1 MVTDVL
7 APSRYNHL
15 VKVTRTNGAT
25 ANIITNLLFGASC
38 FINDALYDAFSRAE
52 KTGVFARR
60 DFDSGVVAHSLKSGF
75 LFEGPQEEPALIE
88 PALIEQLGRTFGGR
102 DEIAAGLNGGQY
114 GFITSLNCNLA
125 CPYCFQKDYADSL
138 GFLTRHQVD
147 VAIGVIEASERRV
160 SDMRGAPSLPK
171 ISITGGE
178 PLLPSRANTDVLDYL
193 IGRLVDL
200 GWPFSITTNGTHL
213 NRFVKRHEVT
223 PQCRN
228 IQVTLDGP
236 RGVHDLRRA
245 FRGGRPSFDII
256 AGGVDAALH
265 AGWKITLR
273 VNLDTSN
280 VHRLEQ
286 LGAFIHERGWQDFEH
301 FSAYVSPVT
310 DHESAPGIEA
320 PDEAELLSLLLD
332 EVRGRPWIRDVFD
345 VRHFRGFNYVE
356 QMLIH
361 RTPRFPVV
369 FRCEAITGMYIFDPS
384 GSIHVC
390 LEAVGQ
396 RHRRIGTYDP
406 EFSIDQ
412 AAAQAWSSRNVLA
425 MPDCVN
431 CKVRFVC
438 AGGCAQEAFN
448 ARVETVC
455 MPFLKE
461 MEIAWQFFAETQ
473 PQLFE

>member
-1 MVTDVL
+1 MTTDVL
-7 APSRYNHL
+7 SPSRYNHL
-15 VKVTRTNGAT
+15 VRVSRADGVA
-25 ANIITNLLFGASC
+25 ANVVSNILFGASC
-38 FINDALYDAFSRAE
+38 FVNDALFDAFERAD
-52 KTGVFARR
+52 KTGAFTRD
-60 DFDSGVVAHSLKSGF
+60 DFDSEVVAHFLKSGF
-75 LFEGPQEEPALIE
+75 LFEGAEEEAALIE
-88 PALIEQLGRTFGGR
+88 RLGRTYGGR

-125 CPYCFQKDYADSL
+125 CPYCFQKAYADSL
-138 GFLTRHQVD
+138 GFLTRRQVD
-147 VAIGVIEASERRV
+147 MAIGVIEASEQRV

-178 PLLPSRANTDVLDYL
+178 PLLPSRANRDVLDYL
-193 IGRLVDL
+193 VGRLIDR
-200 GWPFSITTNGTHL
+200 GWPFNITTNGTHL
-213 NRFVKRHEVT
+213 RRFVERHEVT

-236 RGVHDLRRA
+236 RDIHNLRRG
-245 FRGGRPSFDII
+245 FRGGRPSFDVI
-256 AGGVDAALH
+256 AEGVDAALR

-280 VHRLEQ
+280 VHRLEE
-286 LGAFIHERGWQDFEH
+286 LGTFIRERGWQSFEH

-310 DHESAPGIEA
+310 DHGSASGVEA
-320 PDEAELLSLLLD
+320 PDEADLLSLVLD
-332 EVRGRPWIRDVFD
+332 EVRERPWIRDVFD
-345 VRHFRGFNYVE
+345 IRHFRGFSYVE
-356 QMLIH
+356 QMLVYK
-361 RTPRFPVV
+361 TPRFPVV

-396 RHRRIGTYDP
+396 THRRIGTYDP
-406 EFSIDQ
+406 EFAINK
-412 AAAQAWSSRNVLA
+412 AAARAWSDRNVLA
-425 MPDCVN
+425 MPKCVD

-448 ARVETVC
+448 ARVESVC
-455 MPFLKE
+455 MPFLQE

-473 PQLFE
+473 PQLFV